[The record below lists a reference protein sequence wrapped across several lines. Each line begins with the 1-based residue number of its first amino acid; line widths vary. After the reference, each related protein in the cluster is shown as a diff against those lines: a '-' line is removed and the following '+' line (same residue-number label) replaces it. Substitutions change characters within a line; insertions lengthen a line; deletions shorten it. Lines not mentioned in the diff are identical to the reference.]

1 MNNKS
6 KRKKLESYIELKYE
20 VDRLHNQLINL
31 ANKREDIESI
41 SAIRYSDE
49 LKGGNAV
56 GFDDLICSLVDNE
69 RKLIN
74 TLTKIEIKKEEIE
87 KAIKEI
93 DNVELRVI
101 LKMRYLEDCTFA
113 KIGSLLHYD
122 RTTVWRK
129 CNSAIDLIEL

>member
-20 VDRLHNQLINL
+20 VDRLHNQLINI
-31 ANKREDIESI
+31 ASKREDIESI
-41 SAIRYSDE
+41 KAIRYSDE
-49 LKGGNAV
+49 PKGGNTV
-56 GFDDLICSLVDNE
+56 GFDDLICSLVDTE

-74 TLTKIEIKKEEIE
+74 SLTKVEIKRGEIE
-87 KAIKEI
+87 KAVKEI
-93 DNVELRVI
+93 DNAELRMI

>member
-31 ANKREDIESI
+31 ARKREDIESVK
-41 SAIRYSDE
+41 AIRYTDE
-49 LKGGNAV
+49 PKGGSTV
-56 GFDDLICSLVDNE
+56 GFDDLICSLIENE
-69 RKLIN
+69 NKLIVKLVDFELKRN
-74 TLTKIEIKKEEIE
+74 EIEEAIKK
-87 KAIKEI
+87 I

>member
-31 ANKREDIESI
+31 ASKREDIESI
-41 SAIRYSDE
+41 KAIRYTDDP
-49 LKGGNAV
+49 KGSNTV
-56 GFDDLICSLVDNE
+56 GFDDLICSLIENE
-69 RKLIN
+69 NKLIVKLVDVELKRN
-74 TLTKIEIKKEEIE
+74 EIE

>member
-20 VDRLHNQLINL
+20 IDRLHNQLINL
-31 ANKREDIESI
+31 ASKREDIESI

-49 LKGGNAV
+49 PKGGNAV
-56 GFDDLICSLVDNE
+56 GFDDLICSLIENE

-74 TLTKIEIKKEEIE
+74 ILTKIEIKKEEIE

-122 RTTVWRK
+122 KSTIWRK

>member
-31 ANKREDIESI
+31 ARKREDIESI
-41 SAIRYSDE
+41 KAIKYTDE
-49 LKGGNAV
+49 AKGGNAI
-56 GFDDLICSLVDNE
+56 GFEDLISSLIDNE

-74 TLTKIEIKKEEIE
+74 ILTKIEIKKEEIE
-87 KAIKEI
+87 EAIKEI

-129 CNSAIDLIEL
+129 CNSAIDLIEF

>member
-31 ANKREDIESI
+31 ASKREDIESI
-41 SAIRYSDE
+41 KAIRHSDE
-49 LKGGNAV
+49 PKGGNAV
-56 GFDDLICSLVDNE
+56 GFDDLICSLVDAE

-74 TLTKIEIKKEEIE
+74 SLTKVEIKRGEIE

-101 LKMRYLEDCTFA
+101 LKMRYLEDCTFT
-113 KIGSLLHYD
+113 KIGSVMNYD

-129 CNSAIDLIEL
+129 CNSAIDLIKL